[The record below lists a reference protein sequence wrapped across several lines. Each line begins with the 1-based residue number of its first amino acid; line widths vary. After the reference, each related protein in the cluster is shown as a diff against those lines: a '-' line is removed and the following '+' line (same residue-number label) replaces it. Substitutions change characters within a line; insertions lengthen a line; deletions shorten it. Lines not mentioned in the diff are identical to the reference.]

1 MSKIK
6 TKKVDPLTCVLTLIL
21 VIFASN
27 LTFSSGIMF
36 LGSSKIGESQ
46 IIVPQPYSSYMAIPL
61 WIMLGY
67 LLTLVVNEEVNQQ

>member
-1 MSKIK
+1 MNKIK
-6 TKKVDPLTCVLTLIL
+6 TKQFDPLACVLTVIL
-21 VIFASN
+21 VILASN

-46 IIVPQPYSSYMAIPL
+46 IIVPQPYSSYLAIPL

-67 LLTLVVNEEVNQQ
+67 LLTLIVDEKVN